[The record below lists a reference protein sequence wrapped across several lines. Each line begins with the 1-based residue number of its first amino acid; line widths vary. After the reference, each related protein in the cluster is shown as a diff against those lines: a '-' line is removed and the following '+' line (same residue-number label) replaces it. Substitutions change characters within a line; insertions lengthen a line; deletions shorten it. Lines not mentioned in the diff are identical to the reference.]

1 VEVHDEG
8 KRRAIK
14 ESLVVLAIDDD
25 YKRERERERER
36 ECARA
41 RVLVLAVAWL
51 RAAGGEEERN
61 WRR

>member
-1 VEVHDEG
+1 MEVHDEG

-25 YKRERERERER
+25 YKREREG